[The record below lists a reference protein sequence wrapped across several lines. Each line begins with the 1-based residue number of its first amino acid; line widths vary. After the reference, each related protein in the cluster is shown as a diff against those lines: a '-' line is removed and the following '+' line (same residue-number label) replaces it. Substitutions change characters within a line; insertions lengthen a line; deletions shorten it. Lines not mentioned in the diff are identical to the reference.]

1 MAMSLVTVLI
11 IVVPFGS
18 LKRSLKRSVKPSLGG
33 SFLIC
38 YNQVILL
45 DNNDIHAHIA
55 YSTVQY

>member
-11 IVVPFGS
+11 IMVPFGI
-18 LKRSLKRSVKPSLGG
+18 LKRNVKPSLGG